1 MMKHVDDYLDQLK
14 LALAGSDLAT
24 IQDALADAEEYI
36 RTALQNEQAAH
47 PDVLE
52 ADALPAIIEEF
63 GQPEEIAA
71 AYRQIEKRVRPTLAQ
86 SVQPSRSRNIFERFF
101 GVLAD
106 PRAWGALLYMFISLL
121 TGILYFTWAMTGL
134 SLSLGLLVLIIGIP
148 FIGLFLLS
156 VQGVALIEG
165 RIVEALLGVRM
176 PRRPVFL
183 DKNLGW
189 WGRFKV
195 LITGKRTW
203 LSLIYM
209 ILQLPLGV
217 IYFSVFVTLLALALG
232 LMAAPVVQTVVG
244 MPIFQFGET
253 RYWMPVWL
261 LAIVACGGFLLI
273 FVTMHLAKW
282 IGRAHGALA
291 KFLLVND

>member
-1 MMKHVDDYLDQLK
+1 MMKHVNDYLDQLK
-14 LALAGSDLAT
+14 IALAGSDLAT
-24 IQDALADAEEYI
+24 VQDALADAEEYL

-86 SVQPSRSRNIFERFF
+86 SVQPSRSRNVFEQFF

-121 TGILYFTWAMTGL
+121 TGILYFTWAVTGL

-148 FIGLFLLS
+148 FIGLFMLS

-203 LSLIYM
+203 LSLVYM

-217 IYFSVFVTLLALALG
+217 IYFSVFVTLLALGLG
-232 LMAAPVVQTVVG
+232 LMAAPVAQIVLG
-244 MPIFQFGET
+244 MPVVTFGST
-253 RYWMPVWL
+253 GYLMPLWL
-261 LAIVACGGFLLI
+261 LMITAVGGFLLI
-273 FVTMHLAKW
+273 FGSLHLAKW

-291 KFLLVND
+291 KLLLVNE